1 MMTRVMVKFTGEM
14 WARAGIGSAEFV
26 FDGATLDDLLDAV
39 FARYDLCDLVFASR
53 ARDQFRFRSGVLING
68 RAAKLLGGLAAPIRD
83 GDEVIVM
90 RPAVAAV

>member
-1 MMTRVMVKFTGEM
+1 MMTRVIVKFTGEM

-26 FDGATLDDLLDAV
+26 FDGATLDDLLDAI
-39 FARYDLCDLVFASR
+39 FARYDLRDLVLD
-53 ARDQFRFRSGVLING
+53 ARGQFVFRSGVLING